1 MGAASLVHREVA
13 ALRDLPCARI
23 LHLVRRDEPCVVDDT
38 QSRRPRRHGWV
49 DRRDGDERAV
59 VVERALPLGALVLP
73 GVSYSYETP
82 GRRLAPPPIRGL
94 PLDRVVATSLT
105 GWGVSTYQRAL
116 YYHTASLP
124 SRIGVQLESRTC
136 SGQKI
141 TTPSSVGSLL
151 GGRSPVQLRLAGRV
165 W

>member
-1 MGAASLVHREVA
+1 MGAASLVNREVA

-82 GRRLAPPPIRGL
+82 GRRLAPPDSWFTPGSSFGDISYRMGGL
-94 PLDRVVATSLT
+94 YV
-105 GWGVSTYQRAL
+105 
-116 YYHTASLP
+116 
-124 SRIGVQLESRTC
+124 LESAVL
-136 SGQKI
+136 SH
-141 TTPSSVGSLL
+141 SES
-151 GGRSPVQLRLAGRV
+151 A
-165 W
+165 